1 MPRALFVLLLAGVVA
16 GAGAPAV
23 RAQSRTVTGT
33 VTSAEDGATLP
44 GVNVVVAG
52 TTTGTATNAAG
63 VYRLDLPAG
72 ADSLVFSF
80 IGFATVREAIAGRP
94 RIDVELQPA
103 TDVLG
108 DVVVVGYG
116 EEARARVASST
127 SQVTALELAAIPVAG
142 VDAALQGRAAGVQV
156 IQNSGT
162 PGTGISVRVRGH
174 SSVDASNQPLYVVDG
189 VPMLSEDFSQLGYGG
204 QGITAVTNLSPSDI
218 ETVTILKDAAATAI
232 YGSRGA
238 NGVVVITTR
247 RGAAG
252 RPTITYDVYGGS
264 QSRIRSL
271 DLMNAREYV
280 TFMNEAALND
290 DPEDVMAYGDPDAL
304 AADTD
309 WQDAVFQ
316 TAPIQSHSL
325 SIRGGDL
332 RTRYYVS
339 ASHFDQSGIVIGSG
353 YDRTNLRANLD
364 LTPSD
369 RLFLETSLGL
379 SREDNQRIENDD
391 TIRGVL
397 SNAIASRP
405 TVPIYRPDGEF
416 TGIDDGLDY
425 INGIAV
431 GTLNSGE
438 SVTYRAL
445 ANVRADYTL
454 TRGLHLNARLGADVL
469 SLRENRYRS
478 PRVGGDYAETV
489 GGIAISGSNLVTR
502 YLGEAYLA
510 FDRAFG
516 RHGVSATAG
525 ASAEANRSEDNYI
538 RGIGLGDDYFRYVR
552 NATTIEEFD
561 GTLSEHNLLS
571 FFSRAT
577 YSFAD
582 RYIATAS
589 LRTDGSSRFGPA
601 ERFGVFPAAALSW
614 RVGQE
619 PFVRRAA
626 GAWLSDLKLRASYG
640 LSGNQEIGNY
650 TWRDRWGSAGY
661 DGVPGLAPV
670 SLENPGLTW
679 ETTAQGNLGFDL
691 SLFRDR
697 LSLTTDVYSRRTTS
711 FLFDRP
717 ITVTSGF
724 SSVISNL
731 GEIRNAGV
739 EMLLRGQVVRPVAP
753 REFAW
758 ETTLNLS
765 HYVNEVV
772 ALYEGA
778 PFSTGQADAARVE
791 EGVAVGSFYMLH
803 FEGVDPATG
812 DAIYEDVN
820 GDGDI
825 TEADRRVV
833 GSPHPD
839 LYGSFTNALSFR
851 GFDLNVFLLF
861 SVGNEIFN
869 AVRTFA
875 DDGGYSDDNMLRLAL
890 DRWQQ
895 PGDITDVPRASVDG
909 TSGANLISDRFLEDG
924 SFLRVKTV
932 TLGYTLPER
941 VLRSTGGRSLRLYV
955 SAQNLFTFTRYTG
968 LDPEVNYSG
977 SSSNVVLGTDFYTF
991 PQPRTLLLGATLS
1004 L

>member
-1 MPRALFVLLLAGVVA
+1 MPRALLVLLLAGLVAVA
-16 GAGAPAV
+16 GATAV
-23 RAQSRTVTGT
+23 RAQGRTVTGT

-52 TTTGTATNAAG
+52 TTTGTATNATG
-63 VYRLDLPAG
+63 VYRLDLPAR

-80 IGFATVREAIAGRP
+80 IGFETVREAIAGRS
-94 RIDVELQPA
+94 RIDVVLRPEADL
-103 TDVLG
+103 LG

-116 EEARARVASST
+116 EEARARVASSM
-127 SQVTALELAAIPVAG
+127 SRVTAEELAAIPVAG
-142 VDAALQGRAAGVQV
+142 LDAAMQGRAAGVQV

-162 PGTGISVRVRGH
+162 PGAGITVRVRGH
-174 SSVDASNQPLYVVDG
+174 SSVQGSNQPLYVVDG
-189 VPMLSEDFSQLGYGG
+189 VPILSDDYSQLGYGG
-204 QGITAVTNLSPSDI
+204 QDITAVTNISPSDI
-218 ETVTILKDAAATAI
+218 ETLTILKDAAATAI

-238 NGVVVITTR
+238 NGVVLITTR
-247 RGAAG
+247 RGTAG

-280 TFMNEAALND
+280 TFMNEAAVND
-290 DPEDVMAYGDPDAL
+290 DPADVMAYGDPDAL

-309 WQDAVFQ
+309 WQDAVFR
-316 TAPIQSHSL
+316 TAPIQNHSL

-339 ASHFDQSGIVIGSG
+339 ASHFDQSGIVIGSV
-353 YDRTNLRANLD
+353 YNRTNVRANLD

-379 SREDNQRIENDD
+379 SHEDNQRIENDD

-405 TVPIYRPDGEF
+405 TVPVFRPDGEF

-438 SVTYRAL
+438 AVTYRAL
-445 ANVRADYTL
+445 ASVRANYAL
-454 TRGLHLNARLGADVL
+454 LRGLHLNARLAADVL

-478 PRVGGDYAETV
+478 ARIGGDYAETV
-489 GGIAISGSNLVTR
+489 GGIAMSGSTLATR

-510 FDRAFG
+510 FERTFG

-525 ASAEANRSEDNYI
+525 ASAESDRAEDNYI
-538 RGIGLGDDYFRYVR
+538 RGIGFADDYFRYVR
-552 NATTIEEFD
+552 NATTVEEFD
-561 GTLSEHNLLS
+561 GTLSESTLLS
-571 FFSRAT
+571 YFSRAT

-582 RYIATAS
+582 RYIATVS
-589 LRTDGSSRFGPA
+589 LRTDGSSRFGPGK
-601 ERFGVFPAAALSW
+601 RYGVFPGAALSW

-619 PFVRRAA
+619 PVVRRAT
-626 GAWLSDLKLRASYG
+626 GAWLTDLKLRLSYG
-640 LSGNQEIGNY
+640 LSGSQEIGNY
-650 TWRDRWGSAGY
+650 TWRDSWSSANY
-661 DGVPGLAPV
+661 DGAPGLAP
-670 SLENPGLTW
+670 STLENPFLTW
-679 ETTAQGNLGFDL
+679 ETTAQANLGLDL
-691 SLFRDR
+691 SLFDDR
-697 LSLTTDVYSRRTTS
+697 LSLTTDVYDRRTRD
-711 FLFDRP
+711 FLYDRP

-724 SSVISNL
+724 GVVVSNL
-731 GEIRNAGV
+731 GEIRNTGV
-739 EMLLRGQVVRPVAP
+739 EVLLRGEVVRAATTQDF
-753 REFAW
+753 RW

-765 HYVNEVV
+765 HYTNEVV
-772 ALYEGA
+772 EINEGG
-778 PFSTGQADAARVE
+778 PVTTGQGDAARVE
-791 EGVAVGSFYMLH
+791 AGAPIGSFYMLH

-812 DAIYEDVN
+812 DAIYEDVD

-825 TEADRRVV
+825 TEADKRIV

-839 LYGSFTNALSFR
+839 LYGSLTNGFAFR
-851 GFDLNVFLLF
+851 GVDLNVFLLF

-869 AVRTFA
+869 AVRSFA
-875 DDGGYSDDNMLRLAL
+875 DDGGYSNDNRLRSAL

-909 TSGANLISDRFLEDG
+909 TSGANLISDRFVEDG

-932 TLGYTLPER
+932 TLGYTLPAR
-941 VLRSTGGRSLRLYV
+941 VVRTVGGRSLRLYV
-955 SAQNLFTFTRYTG
+955 SAQNLMTFTRYTG
-968 LDPEVNYSG
+968 LDPEVNYDG
-977 SSSNVVLGTDFYTF
+977 SASNIVLGTDFYTF
-991 PQPRTLLLGATLS
+991 PQPRTILFGATLG